1 MCMKKS
7 LFVCAFIF
15 GLSIAHVYAHES
27 KESDGTIVY
36 FHANPSH
43 LPIEDE
49 KSSLLVLIRTKDG
62 TFPVSTCTCTLT
74 LYDAERAIA
83 SWPLF
88 LDGKTKSLEPY
99 VFKDA
104 GIYRAEVTGTPKDTA
119 SFSPFTFSFSV
130 EVGEGDSWLSK
141 HKLAIIYTLGGLVV
155 FAIGL
160 LTLY

>member
-1 MCMKKS
+1 MKKS
-7 LFVCAFIF
+7 LFVCACIF

-27 KESDGTIVY
+27 KESDETIVY

-49 KSSLLVLIRTKDG
+49 KSSLLILIRTKDG

-104 GIYRAEVTGTPKDTA
+104 GIYRAEVTGIPKDA
-119 SFSPFTFSFSV
+119 VSFSPFTFSFSV

>member
-1 MCMKKS
+1 MKKS

-62 TFPVSTCTCTLT
+62 TFPASTCDCRLT
-74 LYDAERAIA
+74 LYKESTRLE
-83 SWPLF
+83 SWSLF
-88 LDGKTKSLEPY
+88 LDGKTKSLTPY
-99 VFKDA
+99 IFKDA
-104 GIYRAEVTGTPKDTA
+104 GIYRAEIIGTPRDGT
-119 SFSPFTFSFSV
+119 SFSPFTFSFSF

-155 FAIGL
+155 FAVGL